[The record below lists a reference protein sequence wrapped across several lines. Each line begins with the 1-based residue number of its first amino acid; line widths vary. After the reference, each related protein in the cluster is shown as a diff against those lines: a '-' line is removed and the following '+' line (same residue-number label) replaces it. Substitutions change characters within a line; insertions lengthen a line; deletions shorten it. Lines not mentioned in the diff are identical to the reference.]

1 MGQETYNN
9 HSEINLVS
17 DASLSTM
24 WAMKNFADL
33 NVFFIAA
40 KRMGFKQIE
49 LNHQVDSVM
58 LSNMALDHLR
68 FSSVH
73 EPCPADI
80 STKILVERDW
90 LISSQDEHN
99 RRQGVSSVKKSIDLA
114 HRVGAPTVV
123 VHCGNVKSD
132 PALENKLRA
141 LYHTGRSQSDEYL
154 HLKEDLIQSRA
165 EIANARLDAVK
176 KSLVELVDYAA
187 HYNVKL
193 GLENRYHYMD
203 IPLLDEMDE
212 LLDTADANYL
222 GFVYDVGHAQ
232 ALDRLGFSPHEEW
245 LRRYSHRIFGT
256 HLHDVIGI
264 SDHYAPGLGEIDFDL
279 VAKYLP
285 ENSFRTCE
293 LQPSNTPEQV
303 RAGLILLVEKGCIK

>member
-1 MGQETYNN
+1 MGQETYNK
-9 HSEINLVS
+9 HSEFNLVS

-24 WAMKNFADL
+24 WAMKNFPDL
-33 NVFFIAA
+33 NDFIIAA
-40 KRMGFKQIE
+40 KRLGFKQIE
-49 LNHQVDSVM
+49 LNHQVDSAM
-58 LSNMALDHLR
+58 LSNIALDHLR
-68 FSSVH
+68 FSSIH
-73 EPCPADI
+73 EPCPADR

-114 HRVGAPTVV
+114 HRVSAPTVV
-123 VHCGNVKSD
+123 VHSGNVKSD

-154 HLKEDLIQSRA
+154 YLKENLIQSRA
-165 EIANARLDAVK
+165 EIANDRLDAVK
-176 KSLVELVDYAA
+176 KSLVELVDYAVR
-187 HYNVKL
+187 YNVKL

-232 ALDRLGFSPHEEW
+232 ALDRLGFFPHEEW

-264 SDHYAPGLGEIDFDL
+264 TDHYAPGLGEIDFDQ

-303 RAGLILLVEKGCIK
+303 RAGLILLVERGCIK